1 MLRLEQ
7 ITDSE
12 QLRQVAQLLESENR
26 RLHERLAVLVA
37 ELAALKGKS
46 GAEQLQ
52 LELLKLKEQMAT
64 LQHRMFGRS
73 SEKFPQDA
81 QPAEPEAQPP
91 RPHRGHGPKEQPLLP
106 TMEKHYEL
114 PQSDRACIVCNGQME
129 PLGEQT
135 EDSQEITVIERQYIL
150 VTHKKHKYRCRCN
163 ASVQTA
169 PGPLKLIPGGR
180 YSLEFAIQVVLDK
193 YAYHLPLERQV
204 RMMTRLGL
212 RVDSQTLWDQIQA
225 LERILNP
232 AYALIHAHILS
243 AEVLHADETPWPLLK
258 KGGSEKWHA
267 WALSTE
273 DAVYYHIDPARS
285 TKVLIEILPG
295 YKGVVI
301 ADGYICY
308 QTLARSNPKLVLAHC
323 MAHARRKY
331 VEALPCY
338 PQCSVPLGFIK
349 ELYKIEQGL
358 PSLRG
363 LVGEDRAKALELRNK
378 VRQEKSAPLMDA
390 LHDWAVEQSVLRDSL
405 LDKAISYM
413 LSLWTGLRRFVDDP
427 RLAIDN
433 NLVERDLRGCAV
445 GRKNHYGSKSLR
457 GTQVAAT
464 FYTLVET
471 AHRSGVDPAQ
481 YLLAAARHAL
491 ENPGSA
497 LLPWQMAQPEAR
509 TA

>member
-1 MLRLEQ
+1 MGFVGRVLRIEQ
-7 ITDSE
+7 ITDLE

-26 RLHERLAVLVA
+26 RLHQRFALLVA

-52 LELLKLKEQMAT
+52 LELMKLQEQMAT

-73 SEKFPQDA
+73 SEKQPHRAGADDSQERPPQ
-81 QPAEPEAQPP
+81 
-91 RPHRGHGPKEQPLLP
+91 RGHGPKEQPLLP
-106 TMEKHYEL
+106 TLDKHYEL
-114 PQSDRACIVCNGQME
+114 AESERTCIICRAQLV

-135 EDSQEITVIERQYIL
+135 EDSQEITVVERQFIL
-150 VTHKKHKYRCRCN
+150 VTHKKHKYRCCTCQ
-163 ASVQTA
+163 SVVETA

-204 RMMTRLGL
+204 RMMVRLGL
-212 RVDSQTLWDQIQA
+212 MVDSQTLWDQIQA

-232 AYALIHAHILS
+232 AYAMVHAHLLS
-243 AEVLHADETPWPLLK
+243 AEVLHADETPWPLLQ
-258 KGGSEKWHA
+258 KGGSKNWYA
-267 WALSTE
+267 WAFASQ
-273 DAVYYHIDPARS
+273 DAVYYHINPRRAAE
-285 TKVLIEILPG
+285 VPLQILAG
-295 YKGVVI
+295 YKGIVL
-301 ADGYICY
+301 ADGYVSY
-308 QTLARSNPKLVLAHC
+308 QTLARGSPGLTLVHC
-323 MAHARRKY
+323 MAHCRRKF
-331 VEALPCY
+331 VEALPAY
-338 PQCSVPLGFIK
+338 PQCQAALDYIK
-349 ELYKIEQGL
+349 KLYEIERGL

-363 LVGEDRAKALELRNK
+363 LAGEDRARALELRTR
-378 VRQEKSAPLMDA
+378 VRQEQSAPVMDA
-390 LHDWAVEQSVLRDSL
+390 LHAWAVQQGALRGSL

-413 LSLWTGLRRFVDDP
+413 LSLWEGLRRFVDDGRIP
-427 RLAIDN
+427 IDN

-471 AHRSGVDPAQ
+471 ANRCGIDPGK

-491 ENPGSA
+491 QNPGSS
-497 LLPWQMAQPEAR
+497 LLPWQLAGV
-509 TA
+509 